1 MINPTTTTKIFAT
14 LGKSD
19 SLIPLGIKDL
29 GTITGMTVGSYITG
43 KEVEGKDRFIDEV
56 GTSMIWL
63 GGIPVFKGII
73 EKTIYKIA
81 KLNPKIDVRVLENKE
96 IFEKA
101 KKHASEAVKAGFE
114 RVEKNQKLFKNLFY
128 AKFIASTA
136 LTLGAYFG
144 LTMFRQ
150 KHTEK
155 AVIKEIKAE
164 EEKKKLDKLK
174 NENKQTKD
182 PSFGKNMN
190 FVKQFVF
197 DPVKNTMIIDGGIT
211 TQRLAESRNIQDLM
225 GYVIREGGFLVS
237 MYVIG
242 KKIEQHLAKKAAES
256 NKPIDL
262 DIRVL
267 QDEELKKAFADKS
280 IEKHLTDFSIKG
292 TDAEIY
298 ESLFQQG
305 ENLVVKMAKKSDII
319 KTIKD
324 SDKIDTQAFIDIKEI
339 KGLKEKIE
347 TLHKASSKDL
357 KQGIEDFFKEII
369 KRKRSSIVKNIG
381 ISIGLLG
388 LVIPGIIVLT
398 RHMKKDNKEFR
409 VKTELKEKMK
419 KEKLMA

>member
-1 MINPTTTTKIFAT
+1 MINPTTTTRIFAT

-73 EKTIYKIA
+73 DNTIYKLA

-101 KKHASEAVKAGFE
+101 KKHASDALKASFE
-114 RVEKNQKLFKNLFY
+114 RVEKNPNLFKNLFY

-242 KKIEQHLAKKAAES
+242 KKIEQHMVKKAAES

-267 QDEELKKAFADKS
+267 QDEELKKAFTEKT
-280 IEKHLTDFSIKG
+280 IEKHLADFSIKG

-319 KTIKD
+319 KTIKN
-324 SDKIDTQAFIDIKEI
+324 SDTIDTQAFIDIKEI
-339 KGLKEKIE
+339 KGLKEKLE

-357 KQGIEDFFKEII
+357 KQGIEDFFKEVI
-369 KRKRSSIVKNIG
+369 KRKQSSIVKNIG

-409 VKTELKEKMK
+409 VKTELKEKMR